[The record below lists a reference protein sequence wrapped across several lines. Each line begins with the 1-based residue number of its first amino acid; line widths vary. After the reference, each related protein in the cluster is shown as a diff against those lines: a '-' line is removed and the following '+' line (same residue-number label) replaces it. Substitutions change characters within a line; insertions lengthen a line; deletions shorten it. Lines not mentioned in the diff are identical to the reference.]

1 MNEFMLITSAVTIL
15 VITLVIILL
24 LIENR
29 KNSSTTSATTSAT
42 TTTSAKVKSLGSYRP
57 SLPSVPIDVHMTA
70 TTDVANMLDP
80 LTTFVFVNTIQR
92 ILNSKAVFVFLPYT
106 KKLNSNS
113 IGNFTINVYIEG
125 KPIPEKEFLIKTTNK
140 TTLRKSM
147 DEVVEYVKQNL

>member
-1 MNEFMLITSAVTIL
+1 MNEFMLITSTLTIL
-15 VITLVIILL
+15 VITLVVILL
-24 LIENR
+24 VIENR
-29 KNSSTTSATTSAT
+29 KNSTTTSA
-42 TTTSAKVKSLGSYRP
+42 TTTSAKVKSLGSYLP
-57 SLPSVPIDVHMTA
+57 SLPSVPIDVHITA

-92 ILNSKAVFVFLPYT
+92 ILNSKAIFVFLPYT

-140 TTLRKSM
+140 TTLRESM
-147 DEVVEYVKQNL
+147 NEVVEYVKQNL